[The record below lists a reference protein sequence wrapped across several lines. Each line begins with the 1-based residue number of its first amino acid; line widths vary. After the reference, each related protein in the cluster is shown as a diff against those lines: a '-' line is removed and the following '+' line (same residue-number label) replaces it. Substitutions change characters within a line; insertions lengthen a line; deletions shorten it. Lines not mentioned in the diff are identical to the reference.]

1 MITRFFQIAVLA
13 ACAGAF
19 GFTSTSA
26 EAKRPESKVEV
37 APATTPEAFAEQATA
52 VRAAMRG
59 NGRYSLIS
67 NSDRNA
73 VEANLDKIASLL
85 EQRGSVAN
93 LTDREQVVVN
103 NAQEQANALLTENDG
118 DRLVCRYEKRTGSHF
133 REKVCNT
140 VSELARMRDDNQR
153 EFRRIT
159 PPPPAQVGG

>member
-1 MITRFFQIAVLA
+1 MIIKFFQIAALVASAGILGLA
-13 ACAGAF
+13 AG
-19 GFTSTSA
+19 TA

-37 APATTPEAFAEQATA
+37 APATTPEAFAKQAAA

-67 NSDRNA
+67 NADRNA
-73 VEANLDKIASLL
+73 VEASLDKIARLL

-103 NAQEQANALLTENDG
+103 NAQEQANALLTDNDG
-118 DRLVCRYEKRTGSHF
+118 DRLVCRYEKKTGTHF

>member
-1 MITRFFQIAVLA
+1 MFSKLFQIAALMASV
-13 ACAGAF
+13 GVF
-19 GFTSTSA
+19 GLSVSPA

-59 NGRYSLIS
+59 NGRYSVIS

-103 NAQEQANALLTENDG
+103 NAQEEANALLTENDG
-118 DRLVCRYEKRTGSHF
+118 DRLVCRYEKKTGTHF

-159 PPPPAQVGG
+159 PPPPAKVGG